1 MAKRVVNM
9 RDKGREELDDQL
21 DNTPEKHPKSENI
34 IRVSS
39 HEDSS
44 RGNSLEF
51 PLNLDFKSDSNEC
64 QRRERAESYLSP
76 RISS

>member
-9 RDKGREELDDQL
+9 RDEGREELDDQL
-21 DNTPEKHPKSENI
+21 NNSPEEHPKSENI

-44 RGNSLEF
+44 RRNSLEF
-51 PLNLDFKSDSNEC
+51 PLNLDFKSDPNES
-64 QRRERAESYLSP
+64 QRRERE
-76 RISS
+76 